1 MVLQLKSKR
10 KILAALLMI
19 AASISA
25 TPPVSAIGF
34 LYDGTSGDV
43 ACTLGYF
50 TIVDNVITGQTSCS
64 GTVEIPEGVTRVS
77 MEAFID
83 ATSSI
88 TNLTIANS
96 VTTIEDQAFIGASS
110 LRKITF
116 GSGLQE
122 IGSGV
127 FSGATSLRSLT
138 IPRTL
143 TGIGSGAFSGATS
156 LTTVIIPATI
166 LFIWDGAFSGAT
178 SLSSMYFLGAAPS
191 LMGLDPFLNTP
202 LGASAYVNAA
212 NLTSFGVLEGE
223 SWNGLTL
230 RIGAPVSEEQNVD
243 TDTQRAAAAALRE
256 AAQKAARDDLL
267 ASFRDG
273 KRATAGKFV
282 EAGISGITES
292 NIAGVNSEIAL
303 LAEDSRK
310 DIAQILKIA
319 RKYEIVAK
327 IGSDQ
332 VNRVYPNLYIE
343 IGLIPADSKNK
354 SSLVRAVRM
363 LSPENR
369 RSFESIKSAI
379 EAELRVIQERAKR
392 LAVVRSPKTS
402 R

>member
-1 MVLQLKSKR
+1 MDLQLKSKR

-25 TPPVSAIGF
+25 TPPVSAIGS

-166 LFIWDGAFSGAT
+166 LF
-178 SLSSMYFLGAAPS
+178 MYFLGAAPS

-243 TDTQRAAAAALRE
+243 TDTQRAAAAAALRE

-273 KRATAGKFV
+273 KRATVGKFV

-310 DIAQILKIA
+310 DITQILKIA

-392 LAVVRSPKTS
+392 LAVVRSPNTS